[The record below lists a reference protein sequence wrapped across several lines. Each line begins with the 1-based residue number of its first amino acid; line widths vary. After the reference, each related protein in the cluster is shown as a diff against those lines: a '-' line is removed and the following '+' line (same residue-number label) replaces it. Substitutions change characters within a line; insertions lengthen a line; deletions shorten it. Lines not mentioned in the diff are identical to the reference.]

1 MSVEVDTLIKYSS
14 SSSRLHSLDSW
25 INIAEIE
32 KILSI
37 INVISLIMCLS
48 TKFNF
53 SVSLMAGA
61 QRNGNLSQFTVMDG
75 ESGKEE
81 NQRSEPTGE
90 ERKIYAN
97 TNTSTTIRFTL
108 FLIF

>member
-1 MSVEVDTLIKYSS
+1 
-14 SSSRLHSLDSW
+14 
-25 INIAEIE
+25 
-32 KILSI
+32 
-37 INVISLIMCLS
+37 MCLS

-75 ESGKEE
+75 ENGKEE
-81 NQRSEPTGE
+81 RAFKGEKSENLCQY
-90 ERKIYAN
+90 KHSSAA
-97 TNTSTTIRFTL
+97 IRFTL